1 MTRLASSTR
10 RPLHPHV
17 WLGLAAGLVLGAT
30 PLATRAAGDCSRCG
44 QACCARKVCRVVCEM
59 KEVKETKYSI
69 ECEDFCVPGPSCCRT
84 KACTR
89 CGGKS
94 CDDCQIPT
102 CGPVRTRKKLVKTE
116 VTKKVP
122 TYKCVVV
129 DLCPQC
135 AGAPC
140 PSAE

>member
-1 MTRLASSTR
+1 MASCVITLR
-10 RPLHPHV
+10 
-17 WLGLAAGLVLGAT
+17 AQAGGHCSHCG
-30 PLATRAAGDCSRCG
+30 RAA
-44 QACCARKVCRVVCEM
+44 CAHKVCRVVCEM

-69 ECEDFCVPGPSCCRT
+69 ECEDFCVPGKSRCHTKSCT
-84 KACTR
+84 H

-94 CDDCQIPT
+94 CEHCQIPT
-102 CGPVRTRKKLVKTE
+102 CGPVRTRNKLVKTE

-140 PSAE
+140 PPAE